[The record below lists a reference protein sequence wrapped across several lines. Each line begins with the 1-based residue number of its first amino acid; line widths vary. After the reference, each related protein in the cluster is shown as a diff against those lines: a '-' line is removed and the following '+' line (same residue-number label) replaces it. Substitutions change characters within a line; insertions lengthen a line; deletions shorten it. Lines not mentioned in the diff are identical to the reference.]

1 LHQTR
6 RSAVHPPGRR
16 VPSPYLGRETAIAT
30 IAHPES
36 ARVTV
41 GVDTHDDLH
50 VASARDQLGR
60 RVAITLVP
68 TSPAGYQHL
77 LDWARQLGE
86 VAAFGIEGTGSY
98 GAALAR
104 FLRANGQQVF
114 EVNRPDRATRRRKG
128 KSDPLDADAAARA
141 VQAGDAAGLPKAG
154 TGTVEMLRVLR
165 VARQSALKARTQ
177 ATNALR
183 ALLVTAPAE
192 LREQLRGLS
201 KTALPRTA
209 AALDPGQLT
218 SPTAATMLALRTL
231 GQRHAALTAELT
243 ALEAEINR
251 LVARHATPLL
261 ALFGVGPDSASAL
274 LVAAGDN
281 PERLCSEAAF
291 AALCGVSPV
300 EASSGKTIRHRLNRG
315 GDRQANAALYRIVLV
330 RLRWHQPTKDYMAR
344 RVAEGKTTK
353 EVIRCLKRYL
363 AREVFAVLT
372 QTGQTNHSDAA

>member
-1 LHQTR
+1 
-6 RSAVHPPGRR
+6 
-16 VPSPYLGRETAIAT
+16 
-30 IAHPES
+30 
-36 ARVTV
+36 
-41 GVDTHDDLH
+41 VD

-60 RVAITLVP
+60 RVASTLVP

-114 EVNRPDRATRRRKG
+114 EVNRPDRATRRRRG

-201 KTALPRTA
+201 KTTLPRTA

-243 ALEAEINR
+243 VLEAEINR
-251 LVARHATPLL
+251 LVARHAAPLL
-261 ALFGVGPDSASAL
+261 ALFGVGPDSAGAL